1 MTKEVVHHL
10 EMAQDRQSLAGFE
23 ELLRQRLK
31 LKSLG
36 LSSLQRSIA
45 HKESRLLWRSEGG
58 CSHQILPLSW
68 LRSNHIHSLSHEGNM
83 LVAEERKAEVA
94 FSFFNKIWGSP
105 HVRSCAIKL
114 GAP

>member
-58 CSHQILPLSW
+58 APTRFFHYHGSAQTISTLYRMKAICW
-68 LRSNHIHSLSHEGNM
+68 LRKSARL
-83 LVAEERKAEVA
+83 K
-94 FSFFNKIWGSP
+94 
-105 HVRSCAIKL
+105 
-114 GAP
+114 